1 MKRLSQIDLSRE
13 QSEAVIVGPDD
24 AAWALDRNGNN
35 RNMSRSVWNRYAAAM
50 TAGKWLDMHPD
61 PLLFNGDGQL
71 MNGQHRLRA
80 ILASGVHVVMLVR
93 TMQHRE
99 MVMAIDSGYKRVAAD
114 QIRLFCGKQVDSVL
128 LASIRLWDVDNN
140 CIISDRSKRMNR
152 TPQEII
158 DLIDAH
164 QMEIGVADRIMN
176 HKVAGVAIAAVGCA
190 LLVAAKARGKMVGEF
205 AEDLLE
211 VVPHNR
217 TIALLR
223 SWLVAPATLKMNSSS
238 KYMIAYERTVTAIN
252 YWLAGRELR
261 WWPTKLART
270 VEGSSNG

>member
-1 MKRLSQIDLSRE
+1 MKRLSQVDLSRE

-35 RNMSRSVWNRYAAAM
+35 RKMSRSVWNRYAAAM

-80 ILASGVHVVMLVR
+80 IWASGVHVVMLVR

-205 AEDLLE
+205 AEDLLQ
-211 VVPHNR
+211 VVPHSR
-217 TIALLR
+217 TIAFLR
-223 SWLVAPATLKMNSSS
+223 SWLVAPATLKMNSSA
-238 KYMIAYERTVTAIN
+238 KYMMAYERTVTAID
-252 YWLAGRELR
+252 YWLAGRELSR
-261 WWPTKLART
+261 WPTRLSRT
-270 VEGSSNG
+270 IEAPSND